1 MTVQLVYLFWNQYYI
16 DITLINPHN
25 ISSKL
30 SLHIICCLV
39 FLEASL
45 ILWIFIIFYY
55 SLLISGLNLIF
66 VDFIPTKK
74 NFKKALKMYK
84 SICSYQSS
92 NDGVLSF
99 PIGKVFNLIEQL
111 DEHWWSMQ
119 DEFGNSGLIPASY
132 LEVNKVCKA

>member
-1 MTVQLVYLFWNQYYI
+1 
-16 DITLINPHN
+16 
-25 ISSKL
+25 
-30 SLHIICCLV
+30 
-39 FLEASL
+39 
-45 ILWIFIIFYY
+45 
-55 SLLISGLNLIF
+55 
-66 VDFIPTKK
+66 
-74 NFKKALKMYK
+74 MYK